1 MYVLTDVPK
10 DLLNILDE
18 CIKEKD
24 LTALNSDLAG
34 NIKHEYSIPKGK
46 AAISPF
52 LMRLIVEHQKKF
64 PSGS

>member
-46 AAISPF
+46 PRRS
-52 LMRLIVEHQKKF
+52 
-64 PSGS
+64 